1 MNYWLTFWT
10 VSLVAAGVS
19 FAVITGIV
27 VVKGYRDLRLMFRR
41 LAEQRTHDHE

>member
-1 MNYWLTFWT
+1 MNYWLIFWT
-10 VSLVAAGVS
+10 VSLVTAGVS